1 MDDEISESMFKR
13 IRAEP
18 YAKKMGIEP
27 VELDAGYSK
36 VKMVF
41 NADMENMFGMA
52 HGGAIF
58 SLLDEAFE
66 MAANSHG
73 TVAVAL
79 SRNITYIKT
88 ALDWRRLICGSE
100 RGEQIRQN
108 RNIRNQR

>member
-1 MDDEISESMFKR
+1 MDNEIFGSIIKR
-13 IRAEP
+13 VRNEP

-36 VKMVF
+36 VKMIF

-66 MAANSHG
+66 MAANSH
-73 TVAVAL
+73 VNCDL
-79 SRNITYIKT
+79 
-88 ALDWRRLICGSE
+88 LP
-100 RGEQIRQN
+100 QN
-108 RNIRNQR
+108 